1 MINGTVLIVD
11 DNRSITDSLELMLQ
25 GDVEKVISLND
36 PNRLYEI
43 FRKSEIDIVLLDMN
57 FRAGIS
63 SGNEG
68 LFWMKEILKHDKD
81 ISIIMITAYGDVEL
95 AVKAIRE
102 GAFDF
107 VLKPW
112 DNTKLL
118 ATINAAWKLRSS
130 RIMATNLENDNRH
143 LKKEFNSNRE
153 KIITGNSLT
162 MVNVMN
168 VVRKVADTDANILIY
183 GENGT
188 GKELLAR
195 ELHNLSERRNELLLA
210 VDLGTVP
217 ETLFES
223 EMFGHVRGA
232 FTDAREDRAGK
243 FEMANKG
250 TLFLDEIGNISPASQ
265 SKLLGV
271 IQNRSITRVG
281 SNKTIPVNIRLICA
295 TNCNL
300 TVMVSKGLFR
310 EDLLYRIN
318 TITIEVPPLRERRD
332 DIPVLV
338 QHFIKFYSEKYR
350 KNIPQITPDAVDKI
364 VGYHWPGNIRE
375 LQHTIEKAVILSDS
389 EVIDSNDFDLNRMTG
404 GEDFNGN
411 GSLADMEKKM
421 IAEALRKNNNNLSMV
436 ASRLGITRQTLYN
449 KIKKYD
455 L

>member
-11 DNRSITDSLELMLQ
+11 DNRSITESLELMLQ
-25 GDVEKVISLND
+25 GEVEKVISLND

-43 FRKSEIDIVLLDMN
+43 LRKTEIDIVLLDMN

-68 LFWMKEILKHDKD
+68 LFWMKEILKHDRD

-112 DNTKLL
+112 DNAKLQ

-130 RIMATNLENDNRH
+130 RMMAATLEHDNRH
-143 LKKEFNSNRE
+143 LKHEINSGRD
-153 KIITGNSLT
+153 KLISGISPT
-162 MVNVMN
+162 MVSVMN
-168 VVRKVADTDANILIY
+168 IVRRVADTEANILIC

-195 ELHNLSERRNELLLA
+195 EIHNLSNRRNELMLI
-210 VDLGTVP
+210 VDLSTIP

-223 EMFGHVRGA
+223 EMFGHVKGA

-243 FEMANKG
+243 IEMANKG

-265 SKLLGV
+265 SKLLSV
-271 IQNRSITRVG
+271 IQNRCITRVG
-281 SNKTIPVNIRLICA
+281 SNKNIPVNIRLICA

-300 TVMVSKGLFR
+300 TAMTDKGLFR

-318 TITIEVPPLRERRD
+318 TITIEVPPLRERKD
-332 DIPVLV
+332 DIPSLAN
-338 QHFIKFYSEKYR
+338 HFLKYFSDKYR
-350 KNIPQITPDAVDKI
+350 KDIIKISPDAMEKI
-364 VGYHWPGNIRE
+364 RGYHWPGNIRE

-389 EVIDSNDFDLNRMTG
+389 EAINSRDFELNRITG
-404 GEDFNGN
+404 SDEYDGT

-421 IAEALRKNNNNLSMV
+421 IADTLRKNKNNLSMV
-436 ASRLGITRQTLYN
+436 ATKLGITRQTLYN